1 MAPGRLDLG
10 DMGGSSLRDLLNQI
24 QQLCLEGSSGDVLGL
39 GREVHVACKIGG
51 IACVWAT
58 AEGGPVRSVFKESR
72 KSPR

>member
-10 DMGGSSLRDLLNQI
+10 DVGGSSLRDLLDQV

-39 GREVHVACKIGG
+39 RREVHVACKIGG

-58 AEGGPVRSVFKESR
+58 AEGDPVRRVFKGSR
-72 KSPR
+72 KSPH